1 MAGTDSGGY
10 FRGVAFPED
19 TNITAPWPALMFKA
33 GRRSP
38 GQAMT
43 LVLIAALPC
52 MALGLV
58 LAFTYPAAAQTPV
71 HFLIAAYILATLLV
85 HRNMTRPVMVVR
97 MDNGR
102 VCVDEQRW
110 WRDQERQLPDSIKRW
125 DELRKRRVAWL
136 YPVGEEIETQ
146 GESGQPVKTVVWS
159 LMPFDAWAERLEVKA
174 GDASAAHVAGIK
186 TTMLASEHLARH
198 QEPDG
203 REVVRHGLLALLVA
217 IGLLATYMAGSRALD
232 AFTGQ

>member
-1 MAGTDSGGY
+1 MADTDAGGY
-10 FRGVAFPED
+10 FRGVTFPED
-19 TNITAPWPALMFKA
+19 TSITAPWPSLMFKA

-38 GQAMT
+38 GAAMT
-43 LVLIAALPC
+43 NVLIAALPC

-71 HFLIAAYILATLLV
+71 HFLVLAYILATILI

-97 MDNGR
+97 LDNGR

-125 DELRKRRVAWL
+125 DEARKRRIAWL
-136 YPVGEEIETQ
+136 YPVEGEEEVD
-146 GESGQPVKTVVWS
+146 GPDGKKVKAPVQW
-159 LMPFDAWAERLEVKA
+159 LMPFDAWGEQLEVKA

-203 REVVRHGLLALLVA
+203 REMVRHGLLALLVA
-217 IGLLATYMAGSRALD
+217 IGLLATYMAGSRALET
-232 AFTGQ
+232 FPSP